1 MTNNHKKTK
10 KRILAMLFVVAGCF
24 TLLAGKLGYL
34 MIVNGDELKK
44 QAMED
49 QSRDRLINAKRGTIY
64 DRNGKVLAI
73 SASVETV
80 SISPVTVRKDGDP
93 EKTAKLLAET
103 LELDEAK
110 MLEKINKN
118 TSYEIIKRK
127 VEKEQADIIREA
139 ELAGVYLD
147 EDSKRYYPLGNS
159 AAHVI
164 GFTGTDNQG
173 LLGIEMVY
181 DSVLKGK
188 PGRVVTSKKADGT
201 EMPYKQE
208 RYYTPENG
216 TDIVLTIDQ
225 TLQHFLEK
233 HLDTAVVENKLQQG
247 AAGMIM
253 DVKTGELLAMSTKP
267 DFDLNDP
274 FTLNDEAEKQRIETI
289 ADKEERE
296 KEYKAATEKMWRN
309 KAVQDNYEA
318 GSTFKIFVSAMALE
332 EKLVTLNDTFFCSGV
347 KNVGGWPIHCW
358 RRQGHGSQTFVEAL
372 QNSCNPAF
380 MTIGERIGNDLF
392 KKYYEGFGFT
402 SKTGIELP
410 GETAGV
416 FYQKGMFNEVEL
428 ATSSFGQGPVVTPL
442 QMITAAAA
450 VANDGY
456 LMKPHL
462 VKQFNDENGTP
473 TQVVEPTVVRQ
484 IISPE
489 TSKQL
494 RELLEKVVSEGS
506 GNRAFLQGYHVAGK
520 TGTSEKLPRG
530 HQKYVSSFIGFAPA
544 NDPKIAV
551 LIALDEATGGD
562 TYGGVIAAPVVKK
575 IMEDSLRYL
584 GVEPDLTEEEAAQA
598 EVATPDVVNK
608 SLDEARGIMTTFKLN
623 VKVEGSGDTVLE
635 QVPKGGVKVAENS
648 TVILYTEKRVIPKTM
663 KVPDVTGLTYKEAEQ
678 KLSEYGLKISV
689 SGDTENKVAVKQ
701 SPAKD
706 EMITPGG
713 TVTVTFEKKAH

>member
-1 MTNNHKKTK
+1 MTVTNKKIK
-10 KRILAMLFVVAGCF
+10 KRIMVILFVVIACF
-24 TLLAGKLGYL
+24 ALLAGKLGYL
-34 MIVNGDELKK
+34 MIVQGDELKR

-80 SISPVTVRKDGDP
+80 SISPITVRKGDP
-93 EKTAKLLAET
+93 EKTAKVLSQVLG
-103 LELDEAK
+103 LEEADV
-110 MLEKINKN
+110 MAKINKN
-118 TSYEIIKRK
+118 TSYEIIQRK
-127 VEKEQADIIREA
+127 VEKEQADQIRA
-139 ELAGVYLD
+139 EELTGVYLD
-147 EDSKRYYPLGNS
+147 EDSKRYYPYGNFAS
-159 AAHVI
+159 HII

-216 TDIVLTIDQ
+216 TDIILTIDQ
-225 TLQHFLEK
+225 TMQHFLEK
-233 HLDTAVVENKLQQG
+233 HLETAVAENNLQKG
-247 AAGMIM
+247 ATGMIM
-253 DVKTGELLAMSTKP
+253 DIKTGEILAMSTKP

-274 FTLNDEAEKQRIETI
+274 FTLNSEEEQKRIETI

-296 KEYKAATEKMWRN
+296 KEYNAAIQKMWRN
-309 KAVQDNYEA
+309 KAVVDSYEA
-318 GSTFKIFVSAMALE
+318 GSTFKIFVAAMALE
-332 EKLVTLNDTFFCSGV
+332 EKLVNLNDTFHCNGV
-347 KNVGGWPIHCW
+347 RRVAGWNIHCW
-358 RRQGHGSQTFVEAL
+358 KREGHGDQTFVETL

-380 MTIGERIGNDLF
+380 MEIGARVGNSLF

-416 FYQKGMFNEVEL
+416 FYQPGSFNEVEL

-442 QMITAAAA
+442 QMITAVSA

-462 VKQFNDENGTP
+462 VKQFNDEEGTP
-473 TQVVEPTVVRQ
+473 IQVFEPTVVRQ

-489 TSKQL
+489 TSQQL

-506 GNRAFLQGYHVAGK
+506 GSRAYLQGYHVAGK
-520 TGTSEKLPRG
+520 TGTSEKIPRG
-530 HQKYVSSFIGFAPA
+530 QQKYVSSFIGFAPA
-544 NDPKIAV
+544 NDPQIAV
-551 LIALDEATGGD
+551 LIALDEAKGGD

-584 GVEPDLTEEEAAQA
+584 GVEPDLTEGEAAQT
-598 EVATPDVVNK
+598 EVSTPDVTTK
-608 SLDEARGIMTTFKLN
+608 ELEEARKVMTAFRLN
-623 VKVEGSGDTVLE
+623 VKVEGNGDTVLA
-635 QVPKGGVKVAENS
+635 QVPKGGVTVAENS
-648 TVILYTEKRVIPKTM
+648 TVILYTEEALIPKTVT
-663 KVPDVTGLTYKEAEQ
+663 VPDVTGMTYKEAEE
-678 KLSEYGLKISV
+678 KLKESGLSIKA
-689 SGDTENKVAVKQ
+689 SGNTENTVAVKQ
-701 SPAKD
+701 SPAAKAT
-706 EMITPGG
+706 INPGG
-713 TVTVTFEKKAH
+713 TVTVTFEQQAH